1 MASRKDQKAELRA
14 EREAR
19 EREAAASEKR
29 RRMIGYA
36 VGGALAAAALVAII
50 VVLLA
55 GGDDGGG
62 DGGPTRGDWP
72 EGSVPKQQETDL
84 RAAVEAAQCETKSLP
99 QEGNKHVQGEVRYR
113 SNPPITGD
121 HNEVPAED
129 GASLEPPPD
138 EQYVHALE
146 HGRIVVQFKPTASD
160 QVKGSLK
167 ALFDEDPY
175 HLLLFPNDTQM
186 EPEVAAMAWA
196 SAAGGNGFKGELLTC
211 AKYNDKVA
219 DAIRAFKTQYRDRGP
234 EAVP

>member
-19 EREAAASEKR
+19 EREAAASERR

-36 VGGALAAAALVAII
+36 VGGALALAALIAIG

-62 DGGPTRGDWP
+62 ETSGGGGDWP

-84 RAAVEAAQCETKSLP
+84 RAAVQAAQCETKSLP
-99 QEGNKHVQGEVRYR
+99 QEGNKHVQGEVSYK

-121 HNEVPAED
+121 HNEVPADD
-129 GASLEPPPD
+129 GATLEAPGE
-138 EQYVHALE
+138 EQYVHSLE
-146 HGRIVVQFKPTASD
+146 HGRVVVQFKPTASD

-175 HLLLFPNDTQM
+175 HLLLFPNQTQM

-196 SAAGGNGFKGELLTC
+196 SASGQEGFKGELLTC
-211 AKYNDKVA
+211 PKYNDKVP